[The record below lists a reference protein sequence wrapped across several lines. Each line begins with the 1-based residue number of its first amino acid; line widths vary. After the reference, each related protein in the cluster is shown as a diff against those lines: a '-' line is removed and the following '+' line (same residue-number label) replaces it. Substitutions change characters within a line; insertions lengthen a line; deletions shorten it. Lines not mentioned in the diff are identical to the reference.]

1 MKKTIHFIALVAIS
15 ALGSCTKNEPLP
27 NIIYILA
34 DDLGYGELG
43 CYGQEKIE
51 TPHLDLLAE
60 NGMRFTQHYAGSA
73 VCAPSRCILLTGKH
87 GGHAFIRG
95 NHEWGERGPVWDMT
109 KSVYDPNLEG
119 QYPMDP
125 DEVTIA
131 EYLQEAG
138 YLTGMIGKW
147 GLGGPLSESVP
158 NTQGFDFFCGYN
170 CQRQAHTYYPKFLW
184 KNREKIWLDNKL
196 VVPGTKLPEGA
207 DPLDPESYANYTLNE
222 YAPDVMFKE
231 AINFIESS
239 GDQPF
244 FLYYATTIPHAA
256 LQAPG
261 EWVDKYVEKFGDEE
275 PYLGNKGYFPN
286 RYPHATYAAMV
297 SYMDNNIG
305 LLMDKL
311 KDLGEFDN
319 TLVMF
324 TSDNGPTYNGGTDSP
339 WFNSA
344 GPFNEEYGYGKG
356 FLHEGGIRV
365 PMIAHWPGKI
375 KPGTTTDHP
384 SVFYDVLPTLCEIAG
399 SDPYTETDGISF
411 LPTLLGKDQEEHEYL
426 FWEFPEYNGQQA
438 VRMGPWKGLRMDIK
452 KSNLEIQLYNLD
464 EDLREE
470 KDVAGD
476 KPEIVAKIREIMEK
490 EHRQAKLERFRM
502 EALGDEISR

>member
-1 MKKTIHFIALVAIS
+1 MKKQLVA
-15 ALGSCTKNEPLP
+15 ALIILVGLSSCTKQEPLP

-43 CYGQEKIE
+43 SYGQEKIE
-51 TPHLDLLAE
+51 TPHLDMLAE

-109 KSVYDPNLEG
+109 KSVNDPNLEG

-125 DEVTIA
+125 NEVTIA

-138 YLTGMIGKW
+138 YATGMIGKW
-147 GLGGPLSESVP
+147 GLGAPLSESVP

-184 KNREKIWLDNKL
+184 KNQEKLWLDNKL
-196 VVPGTKLPEGA
+196 VIPGTKLVEGA
-207 DPLDPESYANYTLNE
+207 DPMDPESYADYTLE
-222 YAPDVMFKE
+222 DYSADVMFRE
-231 AINFIESS
+231 AMTFIEST

-244 FLYYATTIPHAA
+244 FLYYATPIPHAA
-256 LQAPG
+256 IQAPQ
-261 EWVDKYVEKFGDEE
+261 EWVDKYMEKFGDEE
-275 PYLGNKGYFPN
+275 PYLGNKGYFPHPN
-286 RYPHATYAAMV
+286 PKAGYAAMV

-305 LLMDKL
+305 MMMDKL
-311 KDLGEFDN
+311 KELGKYDN
-319 TLVMF
+319 TLVIF
-324 TSDNGPTYNGGTDSP
+324 TSDNGPTYNGGTESV

-344 GPFNEEYGYGKG
+344 GPMKEEYGWGKG

-375 KPGTTTDHP
+375 KAGTVSEHI
-384 SVFYDVLPTLCEIAG
+384 SVFYDVLPTLCEVAG
-399 SDPYTETDGISF
+399 IEPHTETDGLSF
-411 LPTLLGKDQEEHEYL
+411 LPELMGENQDEAEYL
-426 FWEFPEYNGQQA
+426 FWEFPEYQGQQA
-438 VRMGPWKGLRMDIK
+438 VRMGKWKALRQDIK
-452 KSNLEIQLYNLD
+452 KGNMEIQLFNLD
-464 EDLREE
+464 EDLQEQNN
-470 KDVAGD
+470 VAAD
-476 KPEIVAKIREIMEK
+476 NPEIVKKMRQIMID
-490 EHRQAKLERFRM
+490 EHQQSTLNRFRM
-502 EALGDEISR
+502 KALGDDMSK

>member
-1 MKKTIHFIALVAIS
+1 MRNILLITASILVIAGSSCKKQ
-15 ALGSCTKNEPLP
+15 EQLP

-51 TPHLDLLAE
+51 TPHIDLLAE

-95 NHEWGERGPVWDMT
+95 NHEWGERGPVWDMP
-109 KSVYDPNLEG
+109 KSVNDPNLEG

-125 DEVTIA
+125 NEVTIA

-184 KNREKIWLDNKL
+184 KNQEKIWLNNKL
-196 VVPGTKLPEGA
+196 VVPGTKLAEGA
-207 DPLDPESYANYTLNE
+207 DPLDPSSYADYTLKD
-222 YAPDVMFKE
+222 YAPDVMFRE
-231 AINFIESS
+231 AISFIESS
-239 GDQPF
+239 GEQPF

-256 LQAPG
+256 IQAPK

-275 PYLGNKGYFPN
+275 PYLGNKGYFPH
-286 RYPHATYAAMV
+286 RYPHAGYAAMV

-305 LLMDKL
+305 LMMNKL
-311 KDLGEFDN
+311 KQLDKYNN
-319 TLVMF
+319 TLVIF

-339 WFNSA
+339 WFNSG
-344 GPFNEEYGYGKG
+344 GPFLEENGWGKG

-365 PMIAHWPGKI
+365 PMIAHWPDKI
-375 KPGTTTDHP
+375 QPGTVTEHI
-384 SVFYDVLPTLCEIAG
+384 SVFYDVLPTMCEIAEIP
-399 SDPYTETDGISF
+399 PYAGTDGMSF
-411 LPTLLGKDQEEHEYL
+411 LPTLLGEDQAEHDYL

-438 VRMGPWKGLRMDIK
+438 VRMGPWKALRQDIK
-452 KSNLEIQLYNLD
+452 KGNMEIQLFNLD
-464 EDLREE
+464 NDLQEQTN
-470 KDVAGD
+470 VAADNPDIIKKMQG
-476 KPEIVAKIREIMEK
+476 IMAN
-490 EHRQAKLERFRM
+490 EHQQAQLERFRM
-502 EALGDEISR
+502 EALGDQMKQ

>member
-1 MKKTIHFIALVAIS
+1 MRNTFLIITAFLVIAGS
-15 ALGSCTKNEPLP
+15 SCTKQEPLP

-43 CYGQEKIE
+43 SYGQEKIE
-51 TPHLDLLAE
+51 TPHLDLMAE

-109 KSVYDPNLEG
+109 KSVNDPNLEG

-125 DEVTIA
+125 NEVTIA

-158 NTQGFDFFCGYN
+158 NTQGFDFFCGFN

-184 KNREKIWLDNKL
+184 KNDEKIWLDNKL
-196 VVPGTKLPEGA
+196 VVPGTKLAKDA
-207 DPLDPESYANYTLNE
+207 DPMDPESYADYTLGD
-222 YAPDVMFKE
+222 YAPDVMFRE
-231 AINFIESS
+231 AMSFIESS
-239 GDQPF
+239 GEQPF
-244 FLYYATTIPHAA
+244 FLYYATPIPHAA
-256 LQAPG
+256 IQAPKV
-261 EWVDKYVEKFGDEE
+261 WVDKYIEKFGEEE
-275 PYLGNKGYFPN
+275 PYIGNKGYFPHRN
-286 RYPHATYAAMV
+286 PRAGYAAMV

-305 LLMDKL
+305 QMMNLLKE
-311 KDLGEFDN
+311 LGKFDN
-319 TLVMF
+319 TLVIF

-339 WFNSA
+339 WFNSG
-344 GPFNEEYGYGKG
+344 GPFREDYSWGKG

-375 KPGTTTDHP
+375 DPGTVSEHI
-384 SVFYDVLPTLCEIAG
+384 SVFYDVLPTLCDIAG
-399 SDPYTETDGISF
+399 IEPYAETDGLSF
-411 LPTLLGKDQEEHEYL
+411 LPAMLGQEQAEADYL
-426 FWEFPEYNGQQA
+426 FWEFPEYQGQQA
-438 VRMGPWKGLRMDIK
+438 VRMGPWKALRQNIK
-452 KSNLEIQLYNLD
+452 KGNMEIQLFNLD
-464 EDLREE
+464 DDLLEQNN
-470 KDVAGD
+470 VAAD
-476 KPEIVAKIREIMEK
+476 HPEILEKMRKIMVD
-490 EHRQAKLERFRM
+490 EHQQSELKRFRM
-502 EALGDEISR
+502 EALGDDVSK

>member
-1 MKKTIHFIALVAIS
+1 MNKSIL
-15 ALGSCTKNEPLP
+15 LGIILPLLMASCSNSEKP

-43 CYGQEKIE
+43 SYGQEKIE
-51 TPHLDLLAE
+51 TPHLDILAQT
-60 NGMRFTQHYAGSA
+60 GMQFTDHYAGSA

-109 KSVYDPNLEG
+109 KSVDDPNLEG

-125 DEVTIA
+125 NEITIA
-131 EYLQEAG
+131 EKLQEAG

-170 CQRQAHTYYPKFLW
+170 CQRQAHTYYPKHVWL
-184 KNREKIWLDNKL
+184 NQEKLKLNNKL
-196 VVPGTKLPEGA
+196 VIPGTKLVKDA
-207 DPLDPESYANYTLNE
+207 DPYDESSYADYTLEE
-222 YAPDVMFKE
+222 YAPDVMHRE
-231 AINFIESS
+231 AMKFIEES

-244 FLYYATTIPHAA
+244 FLYYATPIPHAA
-256 LQAPG
+256 IQAPQ

-275 PYLGNKGYFPN
+275 PYIGNKGYFPH
-286 RYPHATYAAMV
+286 RYPHAGYAAMV
-297 SYMDNNIG
+297 GYLDNQVG
-305 LLMDKL
+305 EMVQLL
-311 KDLGEFDN
+311 KDLDKYEN
-319 TLVMF
+319 TLIIF

-344 GPFNEEYGYGKG
+344 GPFNESKGWGKG

-365 PMIAHWPGKI
+365 SMIASWPGQINAGSK
-375 KPGTTTDHP
+375 TDHP
-384 SVFYDVLPTLCEIAG
+384 SVFYDVFPTLCEIAG
-399 SDPYTETDGISF
+399 IDPGTETDGLSF
-411 LPTLLGKDQEEHEYL
+411 LPTMLGKEQQKHDYL

-438 VRMGPWKGLRMDIK
+438 VRMGNWKGIRKNIKNGNMEIELYDLDTDI
-452 KSNLEIQLYNLD
+452 
-464 EDLREE
+464 REE
-470 KDVAGD
+470 TNVAEQN
-476 KPEIVAKIREIMEK
+476 PEIVEKFRQIMLD
-490 EHRQAKLERFRM
+490 EHQQAELERFRM
-502 EALGDEISR
+502 KALGDVK